1 MSPGKPRYHVGD
13 VRVRNDRSQIL
24 IQIRRESSPWVI
36 RLLWRDEEKYSRVPL
51 SRESPAE
58 LNELRKGLEELRQE
72 NQRLKT
78 DRVLDRQG
86 WGDALEQ
93 GHERDREW
101 MLKLEA
107 LQREVEA
114 LKKKP

>member
-1 MSPGKPRYHVGD
+1 M
-13 VRVRNDRSQIL
+13 
-24 IQIRRESSPWVI
+24 
-36 RLLWRDEEKYSRVPL
+36 
-51 SRESPAE
+51 
-58 LNELRKGLEELRQE
+58 EELRQE

-86 WGDALEQ
+86 WGDALDQ